1 MCFPPYISI
10 LACHWLL
17 PGKSLYLVW
26 PLPVIHHSSK
36 TRLHGPRLPFLDG
49 ALNFIDWPST
59 FQFLQIFQPLPLQF
73 SRAYLLAQVI
83 LFEVSQISISSSII
97 GNVMNIISY
106 HEVSLIYKLGI
117 ACSTIPWWLQ
127 LLFLRPRFI
136 FEMFCMLTCGLCW
149 MVQSLELWDMAENR
163 SMIIAAHDSLVSAVA
178 SSSSGLVAST
188 GHDKY
193 VKLWRWPRL
202 WSRRALAVNYLW
214 TPLLSHH

>member
-73 SRAYLLAQVI
+73 SRAYLLIQVI
-83 LFEVSQISISSSII
+83 LFEVSQISSSIV
-97 GNVMNIISY
+97 GNAMNISFFFLEHAGELRVI
-106 HEVSLIYKLGI
+106 SLIGRKKG
-117 ACSTIPWWLQ
+117 PN
-127 LLFLRPRFI
+127 PR
-136 FEMFCMLTCGLCW
+136 
-149 MVQSLELWDMAENR
+149 
-163 SMIIAAHDSLVSAVA
+163 
-178 SSSSGLVAST
+178 
-188 GHDKY
+188 
-193 VKLWRWPRL
+193 
-202 WSRRALAVNYLW
+202 
-214 TPLLSHH
+214 

>member
-1 MCFPPYISI
+1 MSVSEDIVKVWSLNDESCVNQLNCSGRKLTSCAFHPTYPSF
-10 LACHWLL
+10 ACHWLL

-73 SRAYLLAQVI
+73 SRAYLLIQVI

-117 ACSTIPWWLQ
+117 ACSTIP
-127 LLFLRPRFI
+127 
-136 FEMFCMLTCGLCW
+136 
-149 MVQSLELWDMAENR
+149 
-163 SMIIAAHDSLVSAVA
+163 
-178 SSSSGLVAST
+178 
-188 GHDKY
+188 
-193 VKLWRWPRL
+193 
-202 WSRRALAVNYLW
+202 
-214 TPLLSHH
+214 